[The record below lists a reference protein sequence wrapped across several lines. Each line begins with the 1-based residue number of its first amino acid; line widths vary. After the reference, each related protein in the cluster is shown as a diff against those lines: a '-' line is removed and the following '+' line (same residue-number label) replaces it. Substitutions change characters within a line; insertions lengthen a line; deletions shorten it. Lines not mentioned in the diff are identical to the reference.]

1 MIIFIL
7 VEFQRIPFSL
17 PQVYL
22 SESKCI
28 FMHVPLLFKNLLSQ
42 VKQHRIE
49 TSPFRGRCGLRKR
62 EGPVLLH
69 IHFADLL
76 ASQFIAFNSLAPQQL
91 LLFCCI
97 SNFQLG
103 EVGRGGDEIIV
114 PIQIPQVD
122 EHVHGISQN

>member
-1 MIIFIL
+1 M
-7 VEFQRIPFSL
+7 
-17 PQVYL
+17 Y
-22 SESKCI
+22 
-28 FMHVPLLFKNLLSQ
+28 LLFLKIKPFGKNLASQ

-49 TSPFRGRCGLRKR
+49 TTPFRGCCGLHEG

-97 SNFQLG
+97 LNFQLG
-103 EVGRGGDEIIV
+103 EVGWRGDEVIV
-114 PIQIPQVD
+114 PVQIPQVD